1 MLRDELQ
8 GGETDL
14 ADRVS
19 ERLDETRPRRPPS
32 KFIEREGAL
41 ASPSSSRSPRD
52 KSV

>member
-32 KFIEREGAL
+32 KFIERGGGAGL
-41 ASPSSSRSPRD
+41 TLILTLT
-52 KSV
+52 